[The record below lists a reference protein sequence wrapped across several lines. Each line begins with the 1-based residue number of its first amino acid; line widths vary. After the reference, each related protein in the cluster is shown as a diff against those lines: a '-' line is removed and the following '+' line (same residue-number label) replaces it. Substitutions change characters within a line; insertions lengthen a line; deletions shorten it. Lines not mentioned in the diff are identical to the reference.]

1 MFSTGVKATHF
12 SGPVVCG
19 PPNQTAVPSAALLSL
34 NLQLDFSMGNFNLQL
49 PFPPGALVF
58 AVATVL
64 CRPTPSTAPRPAA
77 PTVSIGTA
85 TGLSDIFA
93 VALPTTANAVKN
105 TLTSGNNIPANC
117 AAWLSVSGN
126 TANVTGEMELAVLY
140 IPPFQKWS

>member
-1 MFSTGVKATHF
+1 
-12 SGPVVCG
+12 
-19 PPNQTAVPSAALLSL
+19 
-34 NLQLDFSMGNFNLQL
+34 
-49 PFPPGALVF
+49 
-58 AVATVL
+58 
-64 CRPTPSTAPRPAA
+64 
-77 PTVSIGTA
+77 VSIGTA

-105 TLTSGNNIPANC
+105 TLTSGNNIPANG